1 MRLLLTKIFGVVAA
15 FLILILAIGFLLPA
29 SWSAEFS
36 LEVQTDAEAI
46 FPYLNDLERWD
57 EWTIWSDVDSEVTR
71 PSSGEGAKRHWDDED
86 FGSGQILIVESNPPK
101 LLRYVV
107 ALDGGAQVSGTFL
120 LTELQGSTL
129 ITWIE
134 KGNLGANPLMGYL
147 ARRIGK
153 SQTEQMKLGLGRLK
167 TKVFD

>member
-1 MRLLLTKIFGVVAA
+1 MRLRLTKIFGVVAA

-36 LEVQTDAEAI
+36 LEVQADAEAI

-57 EWTIWSDVDSEVTR
+57 EWTIWNDVDSEITR
-71 PSSGEGAKRHWDDED
+71 PSHGEGAKRHWDDED
-86 FGSGQILIVESNPPK
+86 FGSVQILIVQSNPPK

-107 ALDGGAQVSGTFL
+107 ALDSGAQVSGTFL

-147 ARRIGK
+147 ARRLGK